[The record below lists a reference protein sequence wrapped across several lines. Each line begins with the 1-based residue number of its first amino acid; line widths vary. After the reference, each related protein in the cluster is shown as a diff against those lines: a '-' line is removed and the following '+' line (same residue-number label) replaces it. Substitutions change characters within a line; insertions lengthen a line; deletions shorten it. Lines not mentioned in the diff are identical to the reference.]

1 MSTFMTQSEPGPE
14 LRRWSRH
21 KIDVRLKVLIG
32 GPKGNIVF
40 GRGNILSQGGM
51 GVYIPYSIPIG
62 TELLLEVTF
71 PYSPVE
77 VTLKAVVRNCE
88 GFRYGL
94 EFKDLSDS
102 MRSLIVK
109 NCNSAALLD

>member
-1 MSTFMTQSEPGPE
+1 MTHADSGPE
-14 LRRWSRH
+14 GRRWNRH

-32 GPKGNIVF
+32 GPEGNVVF

-51 GVYIPYSIPIG
+51 GAYIPHSLTIG
-62 TELLLEVTF
+62 TELLLQVSF
-71 PYSPVE
+71 PYSHTE

-94 EFKDLSDS
+94 EFRELSEDV
-102 MRSLIVK
+102 RSLIMK
-109 NCNSAALLD
+109 SCESAPLRQ